1 MLRHLPNLIT
11 LLRIALVVPVAWLIR
26 EQRYEPALIL
36 SAIAGA
42 SDALD
47 GYLAKRFGWQSW
59 LGGILDPV
67 ADKLLLIA
75 CFISLGLVDQH
86 PLWVTGL
93 VVGRDAVIVIGAVA
107 YHYLIGPISGQP
119 TYLSKFTTFMQITYV
134 LAQLLRLTQWIGV
147 SETWI
152 TALLWLVVAS
162 TLISGVDY
170 VVRWSIKA
178 QQQLRTIR
186 NNEKKG
192 SA

>member
-11 LLRIALVVPVAWLIR
+11 FLRIVLVVPVAWLIR

-36 SAIAGA
+36 GAIAGA

-59 LGGILDPV
+59 LGGILDPI

-75 CFISLGLVDQH
+75 CFVSLGLVDQH

-119 TYLSKFTTFMQITYV
+119 TYLSKFTTCIQITYV
-134 LAQLLRLTQWIGV
+134 LVQLLRLTHCIGV
-147 SETWI
+147 SETCVS
-152 TALLWLVVAS
+152 ALLWLVVVS
-162 TLISGVDY
+162 TVLSGIDY
-170 VVRWSIKA
+170 VARWSIKA
-178 QQQLRTIR
+178 RQQLRANR
-186 NNEKKG
+186 NNNKQG
-192 SA
+192 NA